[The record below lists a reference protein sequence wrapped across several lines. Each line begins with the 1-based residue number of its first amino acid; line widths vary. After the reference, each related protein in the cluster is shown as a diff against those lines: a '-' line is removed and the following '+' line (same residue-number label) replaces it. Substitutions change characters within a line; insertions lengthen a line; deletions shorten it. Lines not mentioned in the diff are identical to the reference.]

1 MEEKEMKTRISP
13 KTFLENFQILKQAQ
27 KERKVFK
34 TIQDFL
40 DLNIDQDFLD
50 WAMANKFISFW
61 TKGDC
66 YFVNMN
72 GSNCQY
78 YNSTNLYDLF
88 ESLGFFEF

>member
-1 MEEKEMKTRISP
+1 M
-13 KTFLENFQILKQAQ
+13 TFLENFQILKQAQ

-72 GSNCQY
+72 GSNYQY